1 MLHVDLTSEERDLL
15 EEMLDACLADLR
27 AEVSDTD
34 RHDYKQ
40 MLKERE
46 ALLRKV
52 IAAVHEAREIEPA

>member
-1 MLHVDLTSEERDLL
+1 MLHVDLTVAERELL